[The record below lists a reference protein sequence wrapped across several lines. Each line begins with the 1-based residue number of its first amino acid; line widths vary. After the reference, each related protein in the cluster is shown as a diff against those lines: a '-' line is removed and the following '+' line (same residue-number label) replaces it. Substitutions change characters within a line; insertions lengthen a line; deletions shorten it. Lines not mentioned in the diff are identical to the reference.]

1 MVSHVRIDP
10 LTTYDSEATVSGRHD
25 TESRLTLFKDTD
37 TPQAGDS
44 TALSLQSF

>member
-1 MVSHVRIDP
+1 MSYVRVDL

-25 TESRLTLFKDTD
+25 TGSRLTLFKDTD
-37 TPQAGDS
+37 TPQSGDS